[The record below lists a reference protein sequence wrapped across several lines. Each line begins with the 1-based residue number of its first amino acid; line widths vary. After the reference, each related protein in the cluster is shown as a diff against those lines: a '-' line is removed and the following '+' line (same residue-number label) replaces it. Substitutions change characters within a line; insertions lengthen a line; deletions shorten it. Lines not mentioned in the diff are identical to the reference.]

1 MKKKLKNTVVV
12 DCGKN
17 NSTIFNGKE
26 TKHLSH
32 GEVLNLPSNL
42 EKGTTIISEYAHL
55 GVPRTLKSL
64 SQPFTKNQLRSLYD
78 ACEAREISLKL
89 FPQKSTP
96 RAIDYSKFEKSDETD
111 PEAIYNLIQDF
122 PQTSLMNPPKDFD
135 TNESRREGFKW
146 KEEINLILNHSRS
159 QDYEGEA
166 YQWVINN
173 IEKID
178 NLLSDTARSA
188 FKIERYKVSNKN
200 KGFQKG
206 DININKLA
214 KAQICSVLATL
225 MGGIEKD
232 FLTEEAFINF
242 NPRFRNSTGTYAG
255 WNFIKRYVL
264 CMSPFHLKGGVA
276 RSNLYYHGLK
286 NWVIAQSKLESV
298 DLKRKQRG
306 NFSKKEDETFIKYR
320 KEYCNSIRE
329 LFGVIKSILEDQ

>member
-17 NSTIFNGKE
+17 NSTMFNGKE
-26 TKHLSH
+26 TQSLSH
-32 GEVLNLPSNL
+32 DEVLNLPFNL

-64 SQPFTKNQLRSLYD
+64 SQPFTKHQLKSFYD
-78 ACEAREISLKL
+78 TCEAREISLRL

-96 RAIDYSKFEKSDETD
+96 RAIEYSKFEKSDETD

-122 PQTSLMNPPKDFD
+122 PQTSLMNPPKDFEL
-135 TNESRREGFKW
+135 TESRREGFKW

-159 QDYEGEA
+159 QDYEGKA
-166 YQWVINN
+166 YEWIINN

-214 KAQICSVLATL
+214 KAQMCSILATL

-242 NPRFRNSTGTYAG
+242 KPRLRVLTGRFAG
-255 WNFIKRYVL
+255 WNFVKRYVL
-264 CMSPFHLKGGVA
+264 CMSPFHLRGGVA

-286 NWVIAQSKLESV
+286 NWVIAQSKLEGV
-298 DLKRKQRG
+298 DLKKKQRG
-306 NFSKKEDETFIKYR
+306 TFSQKEDEVYLKYR
-320 KEYCNSIRE
+320 KEYCNSIKE
-329 LFGVIKSILEDQ
+329 LFNVIKSLLEE